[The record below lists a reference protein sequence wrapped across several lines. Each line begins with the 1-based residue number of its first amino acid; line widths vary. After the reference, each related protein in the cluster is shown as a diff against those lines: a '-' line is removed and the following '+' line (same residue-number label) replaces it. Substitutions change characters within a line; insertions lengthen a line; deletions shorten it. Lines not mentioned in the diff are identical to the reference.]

1 MTKKRSSAK
10 VRREEILA
18 AALDIA
24 ERSGLAAVSGK
35 KIANALGV
43 QRPTVMYHIV
53 DMAALRQDVMR
64 EAIRTEVLAVIA
76 QGLALGDAIAQGAPK
91 GLRRRAAEVL
101 VG

>member
-10 VRREEILA
+10 VRKEEILA

-24 ERSGLAAVSGK
+24 KQSGLAAVSGK

-43 QRPTVMYHIV
+43 MRPTVMYHIV
-53 DMAALRQDVMR
+53 DMATLRHDVMR

-76 QGLALGDAIAQGAPK
+76 QGLALGDVIAQGAPRD
-91 GLRRRAAEVL
+91 LRRRAAAVL